1 MKKIIITAAAC
12 AIISAGILT
21 IPEIIVNS
29 IPTAKSISVEKIT
42 HADALELTGNI
53 IKNASNGTIE
63 VVAYV
68 SEKDISLV
76 KKGQTAEITGDA
88 FPGCIYNGTVSFICE
103 YAENIKSGGK
113 SGVAVKI
120 KIGIDNPDEKLK
132 AGYTA
137 KAKLY
142 TSDAKTIAIV
152 PYEAVNQDD
161 IGEFVYVFENNSAK
175 KRYITTGKELSNG
188 IEISSG
194 LIPGDKI
201 ITVDSRYSDG
211 RTILME
217 E

>member
-1 MKKIIITAAAC
+1 MKKIMITAAVC

-21 IPEIIVNS
+21 IPEMIVDS
-29 IPTAKSISVEKIT
+29 IPTAKSISVSRIS
-42 HADALELTGNI
+42 HADTLELTGSI
-53 IKNASNGTIE
+53 IKNASSGTTE

-68 SEKDISLV
+68 SEKDISRV
-76 KKGQTAEITGDA
+76 KEGQTAEITGDA
-88 FPGCIYNGTVSFICE
+88 FPDCVYSGTVSFICE

-113 SGVAVKI
+113 SGAAVKI
-120 KIGIDNPDEKLK
+120 KIGINNPDEKLK

-142 TSDAKTIAIV
+142 TSEAKTIAVI
-152 PYEAVNQDD
+152 PYEAVNQDS

-175 KRYITTGKELSNG
+175 KRYVITGKELSSG

-194 LIPGDKI
+194 LYPGDKV

-211 RTILME
+211 KTILME
-217 E
+217 D